1 MPKQELWL
9 VRHGETEWSRTGQH
23 TGQADI
29 ALTEAGEAQARLL
42 PAALAGRTFSRVLVS
57 PLRRARQTC
66 DLAGFGQIAVTTPD
80 LREWNYGRYEGLT
93 TAQIQVEHPGWSI
106 WRAGPEGGE
115 TVGEV
120 GLRTQGVLGSLAAIE
135 GKILLFAHGH
145 VLRIL
150 TATWL
155 GLPPDAGRLFALST
169 GSISLLGYEHGTRV
183 IRFWNHVAPEH

>member
-1 MPKQELWL
+1 MTKQELWL

-42 PAALAGRTFSRVLVS
+42 PAAFEGLTFSRVLMS

-66 DLAGFGQIAVTTPD
+66 ELAGFGEVAVTVPD
-80 LREWNYGRYEGLT
+80 LREWNYGQYEGLT
-93 TAQIQVEHPGWSI
+93 TAQIRQERPGWSI
-106 WRAGPEGGE
+106 WREGPEGGE

-120 GLRTQGVLGSLAAIE
+120 GLRTQGVLESLAEVE
-135 GKILLFAHGH
+135 GKVLLFAHGH

-169 GSISLLGYEHGTRV
+169 GSVSVLGYEHGTRV
-183 IRFWNHVAPEH
+183 IRSWNQAVPAE

>member
-1 MPKQELWL
+1 MVKQELWL

-42 PAALAGRTFSRVLVS
+42 PAVLSQHAFSRVLVS

-66 DLAGFGQIAVTTPD
+66 DLAGFGPVAVTTPD

-93 TAQIQVEHPGWSI
+93 TAQIQLERPGWSI
-106 WRAGPEGGE
+106 WREGPDGGE

-120 GLRTQGVLGSLAAIE
+120 GHRTQDVVESLAAIE
-135 GKILLFAHGH
+135 GKILIFAHGH
-145 VLRIL
+145 LLRIL
-150 TATWL
+150 AATWL
-155 GLPPDAGRLFALST
+155 GLPPDAGRHFALST
-169 GSISLLGYEHGTRV
+169 GSISLLGYEHSTRV
-183 IRFWNHVAPEH
+183 IRSWNDVRAVH